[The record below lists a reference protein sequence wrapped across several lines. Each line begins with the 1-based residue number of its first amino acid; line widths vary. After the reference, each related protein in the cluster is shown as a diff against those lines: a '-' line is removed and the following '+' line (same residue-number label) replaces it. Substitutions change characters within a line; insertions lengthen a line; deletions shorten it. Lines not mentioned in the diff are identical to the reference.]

1 MGNERIPQLR
11 DDSDY
16 LTWKKEVEIWKLGTT
31 AKDTQQAPRLV
42 GFMEGRAHEAAI
54 QIPAAE
60 LGSTTGVTKLFAELD
75 KVFLKDATQSL
86 FQAIESFEQYSRSP
100 TESIDEYIREFEQRY
115 KRLKDLRKNVE
126 AYEDGIYDEKED
138 G

>member
-1 MGNERIPQLR
+1 MGNERIPPLR